1 LDEAYSRR
9 YLLRAAVVHSP
20 SGGSLRASR
29 EDGFA
34 LSTRRIATLALTVA
48 LAIVFL
54 ASGCALP
61 SMRGGKPVAAFAA
74 PRLAADSF
82 VSRRGASLVLEGRR
96 FRYLSY
102 NAFTLTG
109 CGMASEVPS
118 EAEVDAFFA
127 SLRPNSLVRTWF
139 FMNSDLE
146 RFDRIVAIAS
156 AHNQKLIPVLTD
168 DGGSC
173 GDPEG
178 VKTDRWY
185 AGGFRDRFMPWLRQ
199 VVDRYRNE
207 RAIGMWELV
216 NEPGGKTGDI
226 RRFFDTA
233 GGEIH
238 RLDRNHLVESGAQAP
253 WAYGGAK
260 GWRYIH
266 ESRGIDVTSL
276 HEYDM
281 NAGRSPHLAAAVT
294 QGDAIRKPLILGEVG
309 IFATTNGDASQSQ
322 NGHPCLPFAN
332 RVTTFRAKLD
342 ATFRTT
348 IDGVNVWNWMPLNKQ
363 TCRLETYPGDPLVA
377 MIRTYALAERR

>member
-1 LDEAYSRR
+1 VR
-9 YLLRAAVVHSP
+9 
-20 SGGSLRASR
+20 
-29 EDGFA
+29 
-34 LSTRRIATLALTVA
+34 TRPIATVLHTVA
-48 LAIVFL
+48 LTFVVL
-54 ASGCALP
+54 VCDCALP
-61 SMRGGKPVAAFAA
+61 SMRGGKAVASTLATA
-74 PRLAADSF
+74 PRPAVDSF
-82 VSRRGASLVLEGRR
+82 VSRRGESLVLQGRR
-96 FRYLSY
+96 LRYLSY

-109 CGMASEVPS
+109 CGLADEIPS

-139 FMNSDLE
+139 FMNTDLE

-156 AHNQKLIPVLTD
+156 ARNQKLIPVLTD
-168 DGGSC
+168 DLGSC

-178 VKTDRWY
+178 PKTDRWY
-185 AGGFRDRFMPWLRQ
+185 AGGFRDRFMPWLRR

-207 RAIGMWELV
+207 PAIGLWELV

-238 RLDRNHLVESGAQAP
+238 RLDPNHPVESGAHAP
-253 WAYGGAK
+253 WAYGGVK

-281 NAGRSPHLAAAVT
+281 NAGASPHLAGAVT
-294 QGDAIRKPLILGEVG
+294 QADALRKPLILGEVG
-309 IFATTNGDASQSQ
+309 IFASTDGDPSQSQ
-322 NGHPCLPFAN
+322 NRHPCLSFAG
-332 RVTTFRAKLD
+332 RVTTFRSKLD

-377 MIRTYALAERR
+377 MIRTHVLR